1 MKTINYYTLAL
12 GLLGAAKLIL
22 DAFGMD
28 IITDETANAIANGVA
43 ALLSVIGVYT
53 NHQKTE

>member
-28 IITDETANAIANGVA
+28 LISNDNMNAIANGVA
-43 ALLSVIGVYT
+43 ALLSVVGVYT
-53 NHQKTE
+53 NHQKEE